1 MVVRSFSTDIKKQLE
16 NPPFH
21 SKALDNKNK
30 NKYNDTNRISV
41 VIHIH
46 TIHTRH
52 NMKGAIKTDKKR
64 SVVTPGSYHHGA
76 KTDRLLTATPKTAFD
91 TFYYSMKV
99 VEHSSEIERS
109 VRP

>member
-1 MVVRSFSTDIKKQLE
+1 MVVRSFSTDIKKQRK

-64 SVVTPGSYHHGA
+64 SVVTAGKLPPRSKDGQ
-76 KTDRLLTATPKTAFD
+76 TLTATPKTAFD
-91 TFYYSMKV
+91 IFII
-99 VEHSSEIERS
+99 H
-109 VRP
+109 